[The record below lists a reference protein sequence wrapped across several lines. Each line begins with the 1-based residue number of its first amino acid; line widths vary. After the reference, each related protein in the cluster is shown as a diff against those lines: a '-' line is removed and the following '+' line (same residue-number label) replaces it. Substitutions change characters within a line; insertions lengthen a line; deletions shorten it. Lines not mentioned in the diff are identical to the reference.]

1 MSLNVNDAG
10 GSSGP
15 SQSTRPLPTTGV
27 RPARISQ
34 IVDLGVQPRKPYQ
47 GQEKSPIQQI
57 FINLELVTDEYE
69 YEGEKVRHRL
79 GPKPFSFVS
88 RSHKN
93 YNNSA
98 IADFLNGIDPKD
110 SVKGDLAKLANRAC
124 LASIAH
130 VDGFGQH
137 VGKKFASITKVMEP
151 PENYPVPELSA
162 PAIVFSFD
170 APTAEAWNGIPKF
183 LQEKIKLALNYPNSK
198 VEALVKS
205 LPVKA

>member
-10 GSSGP
+10 SSSGAVRE
-15 SQSTRPLPTTGV
+15 QRPLPTTGV
-27 RPARISQ
+27 RPARVAQ
-34 IVDLGVQPRKPYQ
+34 VVDLGVQARKPYQ

-93 YNNSA
+93 YGNSA
-98 IADFLNGIDPKD
+98 IADFLAGIDPKD
-110 SVKGDLAKLANRAC
+110 SIKGDLTKLANRPC

-130 VDGFGQH
+130 VDGFGQY

-151 PENYPVPELSA
+151 PENYPVPELA
-162 PAIVFSFD
+162 TPAIVFSFD
-170 APTAEAWNGIPKF
+170 APTAEAWDAIPRF
-183 LQEKIKLALNYPNSK
+183 LQEKIKLALNYPGSK
-198 VEALVKS
+198 AEALVKS